1 MRVSNPIPASLD
13 APIVDSAD
21 AAEFIVPE
29 QAREAREARETEA
42 RPADKPAAP
51 VKKAVVK
58 PPVDNEDDAPQ
69 EDAPQED
76 APVKKPD
83 ADRAKVSYE
92 MRKLQREL
100 RQIREELAAARDA
113 QKAPQPQSLEA
124 PKRPKPSQ
132 FKLGIDDDAYIDAL
146 DAYDAAQQEY
156 MLKRTADLTQARV
169 TEAEQTRAQRQEE
182 QRFLQKAAEI
192 EKRGIDKYPD
202 FEEAITDAFT
212 AMQPDQAALTA
223 LAQMNGAEDVLYYL
237 ASNQDKLAA
246 LTEMSPMA
254 QAFELGRLATHFAA
268 KSPTKLAVTK
278 AQGTPKVPSGGG
290 ASAGSSGDDA
300 VYHRM
305 LQRVHARTI

>member
-13 APIVDSAD
+13 TPIVDSAD

-29 QAREAREARETEA
+29 QAREAREARETETK
-42 RPADKPAAP
+42 PADKPAAP
-51 VKKAVVK
+51 VKKNIVE
-58 PPVDNEDDAPQ
+58 PPVDNED
-69 EDAPQED
+69 DAPQED

-100 RQIREELAAARDA
+100 KQIREELIAARDA
-113 QKAPQPQSLEA
+113 QKAPEAKLLEA

-268 KSPTKLAVTK
+268 KPSTKLAVTK
-278 AQGTPKVPSGGG
+278 AQGTPKAPSGGG
-290 ASAGSSGDDA
+290 ASAGKAGDDA
-300 VYHRM
+300 VYLRM
-305 LQRVHARTI
+305 LQRVNARTI